1 MSINAVR
8 PHNDEAQAIPDD
20 VPQLVPA
27 WRGNFFQGFVY
38 ALAGVKY
45 AVLSQ
50 RNMRV
55 HLACFALALGVGLV
69 LRISPLEFAL
79 IVFASMGVI
88 VAEMFNTVAEAC
100 VDLATREYHPL
111 AKVAKDVAAGAVL
124 LAAGFA
130 VVIAL
135 LVFGPHLIA
144 LLTRQH

>member
-8 PHNDEAQAIPDD
+8 PHNDEAQAVPED

-38 ALAGVKY
+38 AFAGVRY
-45 AVLSQ
+45 ALMTQ

-55 HLACFALALGVGLV
+55 HLAAGALALGVGLA

-79 IVFASMGVI
+79 LVFACAGVI

-100 VDLATREYHPL
+100 VDLITREYHPL

-130 VVIAL
+130 VVIGV
-135 LVFGPHLIA
+135 LVLGPHLLA
-144 LLTRQH
+144 LVAQHH